1 MGQGKGPSKHS
12 PCTMCVVNV
21 GPKHS
26 LGTGELQLQ
35 VLHQLP
41 RDAGETPRGS
51 LQQLCDCHVVRDC
64 HMDGIFLRIKTH
76 TFIFK
81 ILEPFS
87 GSQEYTNENHIENF
101 TL

>member
-1 MGQGKGPSKHS
+1 MPLNS
-12 PCTMCVVNV
+12 PRPMCVVNV

-51 LQQLCDCHVVRDC
+51 LQQLCDCHVVCDWDP
-64 HMDGIFLRIKTH
+64 DGIFLRLKIHK
-76 TFIFK
+76 FIFK
-81 ILEPFS
+81 ILETFS